1 MLKSTTLKRE
11 EKITFSCEWGEGV
24 RQGSGQLSGCHGAH
38 RVPHA
43 VCPDRFLFLGQSR
56 SVAPEPGDLRFK
68 LSPRPLTPGAVS
80 FTCETGVTKT
90 PPSEVRGGIK

>member
-56 SVAPEPGDLRFK
+56 SVAPEPGDLGSNSG
-68 LSPRPLTPGAVS
+68 LVPLHPVP
-80 FTCETGVTKT
+80 FPLRVKRE
-90 PPSEVRGGIK
+90 